1 MQAVFE
7 SPSQIVA
14 RLDRFIIG
22 QEVAKRALASAVYQ
36 HYLGLAHRE
45 RYESEAYAFGR
56 PHVLLIGPTGTGKT
70 YLVETLAKIV
80 GAPFSYFSAAN
91 LVEAGYVGDHVESI
105 FLNLVARTKG
115 DLKLAHR
122 GIVFIDEIDKIRRQ
136 GVGNGRDV
144 SGEGVQSALLSILD
158 GTPLT
163 VRTRDAV
170 FDIDPSKLLFICAG
184 AFVGLDE
191 IVRKRIGKVRR
202 IGFGPNAGIDDTA
215 GLLSAHDGRERTSHA
230 AARVSQSASRGSSA
244 HAASALDQLGAA
256 DLEKF
261 GMIPEFVGR
270 FPTVATLTSLSQFEL
285 AEILRNAEGSC
296 LQRKQ
301 RLFKAHGIELE
312 LIDDAVDLIAARAA
326 VAETNAR
333 GIDSALTSV
342 IDRLT
347 ARLPEMAAAGI
358 ERVSLNAETVA
369 GTGEPIYHKRDY
381 IDLANASEADMLR
394 RDALILI
401 QQGSLQK
408 RTPPPKRRRQEH
420 EERIS
425 GQEELPF

>member
-22 QEVAKRALASAVYQ
+22 QDAAKRALATAVYQ

-45 RYESEAYAFGR
+45 RYETEAYAFGR

-115 DLKLAHR
+115 DMKLAHR

-136 GVGNGRDV
+136 GTGNSRDV

-184 AFVGLDE
+184 AFVGLDG
-191 IVRKRIGKVRR
+191 IIQKRIGKVRR
-202 IGFGPNAGIDDTA
+202 IGFGVDANGD
-215 GLLSAHDGRERTSHA
+215 EA
-230 AARVSQSASRGSSA
+230 AARSAEASGRETASPHDARAGLHESN
-244 HAASALDQLGAA
+244 AASQRPACALDQLSAA

-261 GMIPEFVGR
+261 GMIPEFIGR
-270 FPTVATLTSLSQFEL
+270 FPTVATLRSLSQGEL
-285 AEILRNAEGSC
+285 AEILRKAEGSC
-296 LQRKQ
+296 LHRKQ
-301 RLFKAHGIELE
+301 RLFEAHGIELE
-312 LIDDAVDLIAARAA
+312 LIDEAVDLIAARAA
-326 VAETNAR
+326 VAATNAR
-333 GIDSALTSV
+333 GIDNALTGV

-347 ARLPEMAAAGI
+347 ARLPEMAAAGVQ
-358 ERVSLNAETVA
+358 RVSLNAASVA

-381 IDLANASEADMLR
+381 IDLAKPSEADILR
-394 RDALILI
+394 RDALRLI
-401 QQGSLQK
+401 QHGSLQK
-408 RTPPPKRRRQEH
+408 RTPPPKRRRQER
-420 EERIS
+420 EERDS